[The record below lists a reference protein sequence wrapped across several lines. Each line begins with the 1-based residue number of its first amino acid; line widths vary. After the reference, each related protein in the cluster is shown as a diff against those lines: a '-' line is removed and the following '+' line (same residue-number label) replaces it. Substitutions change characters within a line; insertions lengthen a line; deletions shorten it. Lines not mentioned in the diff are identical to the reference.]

1 MQLVE
6 QVDQCPSTLSL
17 PAVAVAP
24 TPPPVPSRAETPP
37 AVDRT
42 FQVLGVRITDVTRI
56 RAAQLI
62 GQMLAAGEGTTRA
75 VFFVN
80 AHTLNLAAADEQYR
94 EVLNSADYVF
104 GDGTGV
110 RWAARLQG
118 IRVRDNLAGTDLTP
132 LVFETLAANGYRYF
146 LLGGTE
152 DTVRR
157 AADHAAQTFHGW
169 SLAGYHHGYIHD
181 GELCETVIRQINQAR
196 PHLLLVGMGNPLQ
209 ERWIAQHRHQLQ
221 VPLCMAV
228 GGLFGYWAG
237 ELKRSPGWLRRLGAE
252 WIGILCQQPHKAR
265 RYLLGNPL
273 FLWRILREHLRRPAG
288 VGLLR
293 WTAKKLA
300 RRTTV
305 LLGAALKAPAHRLH
319 RPSNWRPQMADS
331 HLTADSKPAAESRP
345 TAHGCLLDTQQTTTA
360 TQSGDTAQRRAWLP
374 NLLMRRAVGGRA
386 KLRVVT
392 YHRCGFARRD
402 PFCVTP
408 DDFSRQMQFLAENDL
423 AVSLADLEEMLA
435 GRKPLRD
442 RAVLVTA
449 DDGFRSVL
457 TEMLPVWRHYGIPA
471 VVFVSPGLTPERN
484 AASHG
489 QNRLRAKVSEPYATG
504 VSEPDITD
512 VSVAYTADFP
522 EPYMTWDEL
531 AELHRCG
538 ITIGSHGLTH
548 RSLGKLPPEELFRE
562 AQQSRRLLESRLG
575 CKVTAFAYPYG
586 TRADFSPS
594 TAKALAEAGYTV
606 AFTSQHG
613 AITPGANPLELP
625 RIKIES
631 AEGLWMFRAIVAG
644 GLDAWGLVDRWLWP
658 LQRRRRLAASRLS
671 SS

>member
-6 QVDQCPSTLSL
+6 HADQCPSTLGL
-17 PAVAVAP
+17 PAIAVAP
-24 TPPPVPSRAETPP
+24 PPAPVASRADPPP

-42 FQVLGVRITDVTRI
+42 FEVLGVRITDVTRS

-62 GQMLAAGEGTTRA
+62 GQMLAAGDGTTRA
-75 VFFVN
+75 VFFAN
-80 AHTLNLAAADEQYR
+80 AHTLNLAAADAQFR

-110 RWAARLQG
+110 RCAARLQG

-132 LVFETLAANGYRYF
+132 LVFETLAAYGYRYF

-157 AADHAAQTFHGW
+157 AAEHAARTFHGW
-169 SLAGYHHGYIHD
+169 VLAGYHHGYIHD
-181 GELCETVIRQINQAR
+181 ARVCETVIQQINQAR

-209 ERWIAQHRHQLQ
+209 ERWIIQHRHQLQ

-237 ELKRSPGWLRRLGAE
+237 QLTRSPRWLRRLGAE

-273 FLWRILREHLRRPAG
+273 FLWRIWREHLRRPAG
-288 VGLLR
+288 IGLLR

-300 RRTTV
+300 RRATV
-305 LLGAALKAPAHRLH
+305 LAAATLKAPANCWYRWG
-319 RPSNWRPQMADS
+319 NTNATGNS
-331 HLTADSKPAAESRP
+331 HP
-345 TAHGCLLDTQQTTTA
+345 TAGSHPATTDCPPA
-360 TQSGDTAQRRAWLP
+360 TGHPATSNSQSGATAQRYVYMP
-374 NLLMRRAVGGRA
+374 NLLERRAVACRA

-392 YHRCGFARRD
+392 YHRCGLARRD
-402 PFCVTP
+402 PFCISP

-423 AVSLADLEEMLA
+423 AVSLDELEQMLA

-484 AASHG
+484 AASRG
-489 QNRLRAKVSEPYATG
+489 QNRLRAKVSELYATG
-504 VSEPDITD
+504 ISEQYITD
-512 VSVAYTADFP
+512 LSVAYAADLP

-548 RSLGKLPPEELFRE
+548 RSLGKLPPEELCGE

-586 TRADFSPS
+586 TRADFSPN

-613 AITPGANPLELP
+613 AITCGADPLELP

-631 AEGLWMFRAIVAG
+631 AEGLWVFRSIVAG
-644 GLDAWGLVDRWLWP
+644 GLDAWALVDRWLWP
-658 LQRRRRLAASRLS
+658 FQQRRRLAASQLPRS
-671 SS
+671 

>member
-6 QVDQCPSTLSL
+6 QADQCPSTVTL
-17 PAVAVAP
+17 PVIAVAP
-24 TPPPVPSRAETPP
+24 PPSPVASRADPPPA
-37 AVDRT
+37 ADRT
-42 FQVLGVRITDVTRI
+42 FQVLGVRITDVTRN
-56 RAAQLI
+56 RATQLI
-62 GQMLAAGEGTTRA
+62 GQMLAAGDGTTRA

-80 AHTLNLAAADEQYR
+80 AHTLNLAAADGQFR

-146 LLGGTE
+146 LLGGTK

-157 AADHAAQTFHGW
+157 AAEHAAQTFQGW
-169 SLAGYHHGYIHD
+169 TLAGYHHGYIHD
-181 GELCETVIRQINQAR
+181 ARVCETVIQQINQAR

-209 ERWIAQHRHQLQ
+209 ERWIAQHRRRLQ

-228 GGLFGYWAG
+228 GGLFAYWAG
-237 ELKRSPGWLRRLGAE
+237 QLTRSPRWLRRLGAE

-273 FLWRILREHLRRPAG
+273 FLWRIWREHLRRPAG

-305 LLGAALKAPAHRLH
+305 LLGAVLKAPANCRH
-319 RPSNWRPQMADS
+319 W
-331 HLTADSKPAAESRP
+331 PANSYP
-345 TAHGCLLDTQQTTTA
+345 TANSHPTSKSHPTPGTAPATTNCLSAPGHPTSSDSQCGGA
-360 TQSGDTAQRRAWLP
+360 TQRSAWLP
-374 NLLMRRAVGGRA
+374 TLLVRRAVACRA
-386 KLRVVT
+386 KLRVLT

-402 PFCVTP
+402 PFCISP

-423 AVSLADLEEMLA
+423 AVSLDDLEEMLA

-457 TEMLPVWRHYGIPA
+457 TEMMPIWRHYRIPA
-471 VVFVSPGLTPERN
+471 VVFVSPGLVPEQN
-484 AASHG
+484 TASSR
-489 QNRLRAKVSEPYATG
+489 QNRLRASVSEPYATG
-504 VSEPDITD
+504 VSEPYITD
-512 VSVAYTADFP
+512 LSVAYGAGLP

-531 AELHRCG
+531 AELRRCG

-562 AQQSRRLLESRLG
+562 ACQSRRLLESKLA

-594 TAKALAEAGYTV
+594 TARALAEAGYTV

-613 AITPGANPLELP
+613 AITAGADPLELP
-625 RIKIES
+625 RMKIES
-631 AEGLWMFRAIVAG
+631 AEGLWMFRSIVAG
-644 GLDAWGLVDRWLWP
+644 GLDGWRLVDRWLWP
-658 LQRRRRLAASRLS
+658 LQQRRRLASGQPRRS
-671 SS
+671 